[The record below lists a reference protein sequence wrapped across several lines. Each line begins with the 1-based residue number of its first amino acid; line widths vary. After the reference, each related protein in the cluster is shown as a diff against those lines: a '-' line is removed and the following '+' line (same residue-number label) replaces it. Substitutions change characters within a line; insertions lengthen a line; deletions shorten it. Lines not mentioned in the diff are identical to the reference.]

1 MLRALNDGKKPDL
14 STLARDVLEVPVS
27 MPISNL
33 LRLLQ
38 KERKQLAILIDEY
51 GGTAGMVTIEDILE
65 EIVGEI
71 QDEFDEERPEV
82 EEETDKTYSIDG
94 KMLLEDVNDL
104 FGLELDDSQCDTIGG
119 WVYTQLNTQPQV
131 GQSVKLPKAEI
142 TVEEVEALRIT
153 RLKIKIIG
161 TLDSVNQGMLDEH
174 LNKD

>member
-1 MLRALNDGKKPDL
+1 M
-14 STLARDVLEVPVS
+14 
-27 MPISNL
+27 
-33 LRLLQ
+33 
-38 KERKQLAILIDEY
+38 
-51 GGTAGMVTIEDILE
+51 
-65 EIVGEI
+65 
-71 QDEFDEERPEV
+71 
-82 EEETDKTYSIDG
+82 
-94 KMLLEDVNDL
+94 